1 MELQVYQSYHEE
13 SEHQSNFNVVWFM
26 ILMVL
31 AKYLHNIFQGYKIA
45 KIEDSKVIVFAI
57 VYKLKNIS
65 SNHINEEMD
74 ASRITV
80 STIVYKL
87 KNGINKQI
95 QV

>member
-31 AKYLHNIFQGYKIA
+31 AKNLRNIFQHHKIA
-45 KIEDSKVIVFAI
+45 KIEDSNVIVFAI

-74 ASRITV
+74 ASSITV